1 MCYDLTGQQ
10 CVLNSRHTDCTDFET
25 LDIGPKKSVCVVS
38 VLGNGLHI
46 NTLISRGR
54 KTWAGDG
61 WRAWG
66 GGVAGKPWPEL
77 DFNEKFMCR
86 SACDGRFRR

>member
-1 MCYDLTGQQ
+1 MRAEFQTYRLYRLCYFGYWT
-10 CVLNSRHTDCTDFET
+10 E
-25 LDIGPKKSVCVVS
+25 KSACVVSS

-66 GGVAGKPWPEL
+66 GRVAGKPWPEL
-77 DFNEKFMCR
+77 DFNEKYV
-86 SACDGRFRR
+86 SENA

>member
-1 MCYDLTGQQ
+1 VRAGFQTYRLYR
-10 CVLNSRHTDCTDFET
+10 LLT
-25 LDIGPKKSVCVVS
+25 LDRKTACVVS
-38 VLGNGLHI
+38 SVLGDGLHI
-46 NTLISRGR
+46 STLISRGR

-77 DFNEKFMCR
+77 DFNKNICVGARVMGAFGGDR
-86 SACDGRFRR
+86 SLEGGG